1 MTSFY
6 GGGAASTSGGESIP
20 IKGALIFKGTLGIS
34 DDGATVLVLPDEH
47 EEGWT
52 YLVVTAGTY
61 AGQLCEKGDFVIC
74 VSSGEAASDLDWTVV
89 QGNTFNTLPTPT
101 ALDEGK
107 IISVDTSGNY
117 VLIDNPSS
125 GETENLPDPSE
136 ADEGKILSVG
146 ADGNYILT
154 DNSAKDK
161 LDKANPTYTG
171 SLTGENATF
180 TGSVQVSTPAADGE
194 AVNKGYVDATKTELE
209 GDINTL
215 QQTVTSQTETIN
227 TLNQQVTNITGGTV
241 ELPYLKNTGDSGTGV
256 YDFTGATVNA
266 ADPVDNSNV
275 ATKHYVDQKIASAG
289 GEGEVVSYTQGNGIN
304 ISPEN
309 IISAVVDADNAN
321 GLVVDTSGI
330 KLNVATPTT
339 AGAMSGADKAKLDA
353 TSTTEQMNQA
363 ISSAIDETLEDPT
376 KLPFV
381 NINGDTMHGSL
392 TTTELFTDFVTIRNA
407 GTDGNTGFQN
417 NSDTDHIRVYDKVA
431 DTLVPIEVGE
441 PVNNQ
446 DASTKK
452 YVDDKVTTETAAR
465 TEAIESLDEAKADK
479 NNPTFTGIISGANAT
494 LSGTLT
500 GNTATFSGG
509 ITVPLEPGAEGS
521 ATSKKYV
528 DDQIAAIDIEPLTQ
542 RVTTAEGEIDTLQ
555 SDIIN
560 ITNGTTELPYI
571 PSDGGTISG
580 PINWGGNPQEATE
593 LANKAYV
600 DANDSDAVNSAKE
613 YTNAQI
619 EIAKGYTDE
628 AVTNLTNGTTKL
640 PYVTKEEVDI
650 AADTRDVARAYR
662 YTFNDGLDGINSNAG
677 FGFIDFTPAIVTEK
691 DGSTSFSPLYVG
703 EPKKDTQAAT
713 KKYVDDA
720 IAAVDA
726 PEYTLAKQT
735 AAEDGYVATYYLTK
749 DGAQVGEKI
758 NIPKDYLVKEA
769 ELLEV
774 AVTDTPYSGAV
785 IGDKYIDFTINTQAS
800 DEDEQHIYLPVKDL
814 VDVYTGGNGI
824 NINASNVVSVQIDA
838 ANANGLALGSAGF
851 KLNLATTS
859 AAGAMSVADKTK
871 LDTAISEEQLTA
883 VENEIDTLQTEVNNI
898 KSGTTDLG
906 YLKAANPTYTGT
918 LNGVNATFT
927 GDVIVPTPDGD
938 TEAANKS
945 YVDSAI
951 DTTETALREDISEV
965 QQNVM
970 QQTGTIDILSQTIT
984 GITQGTMALPY
995 VKKAGDTMSG
1005 ELVIDTTTAED
1016 AFNGHTTIGGGCA
1029 RFGDSED
1036 SDYAVFVGVGGH
1048 GEYPAID
1055 FEINE
1060 GAEEAIRI
1068 QPETTTAIGVKTDS
1082 GDYAN
1087 VRVADPVED
1096 NHAATK
1102 NYVDKAAIQR
1112 ANDKI
1117 DAVYNSL
1124 VKKAESVDEVNQL
1137 FKDWWNANWEEGSS
1151 TYNDMLERWFGKVLD
1166 DDKVYGVKLPLF
1178 ETSTSPQG
1186 EYIEDSVGATV
1197 TPATEEGPGQNDFAK
1212 TPQFWCVEVAAEKN
1226 ADGSHTIYACEYI
1239 DDIDVVRNGGPDNG
1253 KHLVWVLQKNT
1264 YIHEYEKSGYSY
1276 IKIQCHP
1283 ADDFVQWPQGT
1294 DRTGHTYSYIA
1305 NPKYAAGIDD
1315 EGNIGCRTGL
1325 KPTCYMSMNQTI
1337 QAWRARGPQYS
1348 GSSAC
1353 FYKWAYIM
1361 YALLNA
1367 KKGED
1372 VGCNKY
1378 DYQYAAAVSESGVSR
1393 IILTA
1398 DQANNLYVGS
1408 NVIIGNTEGSNDR
1421 GQAAMYNLVK
1431 LRKIS
1436 SIEEVSIEEDASSYK
1451 AVYIDVPDGT
1461 TFDTL
1466 VGITYISTMP
1476 FYSGWTDSVKG
1487 TIGTKYGINLNKQP
1501 FLLQKVELMNGAY
1514 NYASDELDQ
1523 WSQQDDTH
1531 YLYDFYLCEDQ
1542 TKVST
1547 NGTITDDYIKKENA
1561 TLTIDTAVYTTNRWY
1576 YVEDNLTD
1584 NNFKMLS
1591 PKKFSTSAGSGTGTR
1606 DAFYLS
1612 YAASGVRMPIVW
1624 AGLWNG
1630 GLAGLS
1636 CRASRDSPS
1645 WAYWYCAGGCPGLSG

>member
-6 GGGAASTSGGESIP
+6 GGGAASTSGGGSTPTP

-61 AGQLCEKGDFVIC
+61 AGQLCEKGDFIIC
-74 VSSGEAASDLDWTVV
+74 VSSGEAASNLDWTVV

-154 DNSAKDK
+154 DNPAEDK

-180 TGSVQVSTPAADGE
+180 TGSVQVSTPDQDNEAA
-194 AVNKGYVDATKTELE
+194 NKSYVDTALADAKNYTDSEITNLE
-209 GDINTL
+209 N
-215 QQTVTSQTETIN
+215 
-227 TLNQQVTNITGGTV
+227 GTT
-241 ELPYLKNTGDSGTGV
+241 ELPYVKDSGDTVTGT
-256 YDFTGATVNA
+256 YNFTGANVTIAEPTV
-266 ADPVDNSNV
+266 SNNP
-275 ATKHYVDQKIASAG
+275 ATKNYVDTKIASAG
-289 GEGEVVSYTQGNGIN
+289 GSGEVVSYTQGNGIN
-304 ISPEN
+304 ISSEN
-309 IISAVVDADNAN
+309 VISVVIAADNAN
-321 GLVVDTSGI
+321 GLAVDTNGI

-339 AGAMSGADKAKLDA
+339 AGAMSGTDKAKLDA

-363 ISSAIDETLEDPT
+363 ISNAIDETLEDPT

-417 NSDTDHIRVYDKVA
+417 NSDTDHIRVYDKIA

-465 TEAIESLDEAKADK
+465 IEAIESLDEAKADK
-479 NNPTFTGIISGANAT
+479 DNPTFTGIISGANAT

-509 ITVPLEPGAEGS
+509 VTVPLEPGAEGS

-528 DDQIAAIDIEPLTQ
+528 DDQIAAIDIGPLTQ
-542 RVTTAEGEIDTLQ
+542 RVATAEGEIDTLQ

-580 PINWGGNPQEATE
+580 PINWGGSPQEATE

-640 PYVTKEEVDI
+640 PYVTKEEVEI

-662 YTFNDGLDGINSNAG
+662 YTFNDGLDGTNSNAG

-691 DGSTSFSPLYVG
+691 DGSTSFSPLYIG
-703 EPKKDTQAAT
+703 EPEKDSHAAT
-713 KKYVDDA
+713 KKYVDDKA
-720 IAAVDA
+720 
-726 PEYTLAKQT
+726 
-735 AAEDGYVATYYLTK
+735 G
-749 DGAQVGEKI
+749 
-758 NIPKDYLVKEA
+758 N
-769 ELLEV
+769 
-774 AVTDTPYSGAV
+774 
-785 IGDKYIDFTINTQAS
+785 
-800 DEDEQHIYLPVKDL
+800 YLPL
-814 VDVYTGGNGI
+814 AGGTMTGS
-824 NINASNVVSVQIDA
+824 INAGENTVTNLKEPEEGTDA
-838 ANANGLALGSAGF
+838 
-851 KLNLATTS
+851 T
-859 AAGAMSVADKTK
+859 
-871 LDTAISEEQLTA
+871 
-883 VENEIDTLQTEVNNI
+883 
-898 KSGTTDLG
+898 
-906 YLKAANPTYTGT
+906 
-918 LNGVNATFT
+918 
-927 GDVIVPTPDGD
+927 
-938 TEAANKS
+938 
-945 YVDSAI
+945 
-951 DTTETALREDISEV
+951 
-965 QQNVM
+965 
-970 QQTGTIDILSQTIT
+970 
-984 GITQGTMALPY
+984 
-995 VKKAGDTMSG
+995 
-1005 ELVIDTTTAED
+1005 
-1016 AFNGHTTIGGGCA
+1016 
-1029 RFGDSED
+1029 
-1036 SDYAVFVGVGGH
+1036 
-1048 GEYPAID
+1048 
-1055 FEINE
+1055 
-1060 GAEEAIRI
+1060 
-1068 QPETTTAIGVKTDS
+1068 
-1082 GDYAN
+1082 
-1087 VRVADPVED
+1087 
-1096 NHAATK
+1096 TK
-1102 NYVDKAAIQR
+1102 NYVDGEIAKAVIQET
-1112 ANDKI
+1112 NDKI

-1124 VKKAESVDEVNQL
+1124 VKKAETVDEVNQL

-1186 EYIEDSVGATV
+1186 EYIEDSVGAIV
-1197 TPATEEGPGQNDFAK
+1197 TPATEEDPGQNDFAK

-1226 ADGSHTIYACEYI
+1226 ADGSHTIYACEFI
-1239 DDIDVVRNGGPDNG
+1239 DDINVVRNGGPDNG

-1264 YIHEYEKSGYSY
+1264 YVREYEESGYSY

-1283 ADDFVQWPQGT
+1283 ADGFVQWPQGT
-1294 DRTGHTYSYIA
+1294 DRTGHTYSYMA

-1315 EGNIGCRTGL
+1315 EGNIGGRTGL
-1325 KPTCYMSMNQTI
+1325 RPTSYMSMNQTI

-1361 YALLNA
+1361 FALLTA

-1372 VGCNKY
+1372 VGCNRY
-1378 DYQYAAAVSESGVSR
+1378 NLQYAAAVSESGVSR

-1408 NVIIGNTEGSNDR
+1408 NVIVGDTEGNNER
-1421 GQAAMYNLVK
+1421 GQAAMYSLVNQK
-1431 LRKIS
+1431 RIS
-1436 SIEEVSIEEDASSYK
+1436 SIEEVTIEEDASSYK
-1451 AVYIDVPDGT
+1451 AVYIDVPEGT
-1461 TFDTL
+1461 TFNTTART
-1466 VGITYISTMP
+1466 TYISTMP
-1476 FYSGWTDSVKG
+1476 YYSGWTDTVKG
-1487 TIGTKYGINLNKQP
+1487 TIGTRYGTNLNKQP
-1501 FLLQKVELMNGAY
+1501 YLLQKVELMNGAY

-1531 YLYDFYLCEDQ
+1531 YLYNYYLCEDQ

-1547 NGTITDDYIKKENA
+1547 KGTITDDYVKKENA
-1561 TLTIDTAVYTTNRWY
+1561 TITIDTSVYTNYRWY
-1576 YVEDNLTD
+1576 YIEDNLAD
-1584 NNFKMLS
+1584 NNFKMLN
-1591 PKKFSTSAGSGTGTR
+1591 PKKISTSAGSGIGTR
-1606 DAFYLS
+1606 DAFYLR
-1612 YAASGVRMPIVW
+1612 YEASAVRVPMVW
-1624 AGLWNG
+1624 ASLWLG
-1630 GLAGLS
+1630 GHAGLS
-1636 CRASRDSPS
+1636 CRDSNCSPS
-1645 WAYWYCAGGCPGLSG
+1645 WLAWDYAGGCPGLSG